1 MSATTHLRWRGYRT
15 RCGIGTSMT
24 YNHERVTCRT
34 CLRLGPQQLELIPRQ
49 PLGQSASIIEA
60 DGRPGT

>member
-1 MSATTHLRWRGYRT
+1 MSGTTHLRWRGHRT

-34 CLRLGPQQLELIPRQ
+34 CLKLGPQQLEMFPRDAPHQ
-49 PLGQSASIIEA
+49 GELLQLQEEA
-60 DGRPGT
+60 GG